1 MTRRIYATEE
11 VHMRNALI
19 AGLVAAALSLA
30 NPAAAQTANSNNNDD
45 IGKLI
50 VGLTFLALVG
60 TALSKKD
67 DTPPAPEVAEDDDH
81 RDWERRND
89 FFRDDRHDD
98 RDNNSRWTD
107 NHPSELTRA
116 LPAQCL
122 QGVPTYNGPV
132 SIYTSECLQQNRV
145 QITRLPGN
153 CARQVRG
160 VRDEHYGFD
169 PDCLSNYGFNMLR
182 R

>member
-1 MTRRIYATEE
+1 
-11 VHMRNALI
+11 MRNALI

-30 NPAAAQTANSNNNDD
+30 NPAAAQTAQANSNDD

-67 DTPPAPEVAEDDDH
+67 DAPPAPEVADNDDH
-81 RDWERRND
+81 RDWDRRSDHGGN
-89 FFRDDRHDD
+89 DRHD
-98 RDNNSRWTD
+98 RDNNGRWTD

-122 QGVPTYNGPV
+122 QGVPTYHGPV

>member
-1 MTRRIYATEE
+1 
-11 VHMRNALI
+11 MRNALI

-30 NPAAAQTANSNNNDD
+30 NPAAAQTANSHNNDD

-67 DTPPAPEVAEDDDH
+67 DTPPAPEAVENDDH

-89 FFRDDRHDD
+89 YTRHND
-98 RDNNSRWTD
+98 RDNNGRWDNHGENNGRWND

-169 PDCLSNYGFNMLR
+169 PDCLSSYGFNMLR